1 MPPATDEEITR
12 RVNAR
17 IPNHPWS
24 GLGWRLLFPS
34 AAIVVVLP
42 ALILVL
48 PERFLLSAFI
58 TAMLAAFYANH
69 LREKRVIERN
79 YEKGLLWEELYRKSS
94 KPHRFENCR
103 IYHAEDHPADYL
115 YFLAMDD
122 GRFIECIS
130 EDVYYGFRDGFPD
143 ELLITDAAEGFS
155 VTLQIKQSGTRD
167 LADPIMIH
175 VPRTYKP
182 ATLKVYRAISHVPDE
197 IREAINRIE
206 QVGTSNGG

>member
-1 MPPATDEEITR
+1 M
-12 RVNAR
+12 
-17 IPNHPWS
+17 
-24 GLGWRLLFPS
+24 FPS
-34 AAIVVVLP
+34 AAFF
-42 ALILVL
+42 ALLLASILVL

-58 TAMLAAFYANH
+58 MAMLAAFYANH
-69 LREKRVIERN
+69 LREKRVTERN

-143 ELLITDAAEGFS
+143 KLLLADNAEGFS
-155 VTLQIKQSGTRD
+155 VNLQIEQSGTRD
-167 LADPIMIH
+167 LADPVMIH
-175 VPRTYKP
+175 VPRTYEP
-182 ATLKVYRAISHVPDE
+182 ATLKVYPANSQMPDE
-197 IREAINRIE
+197 IREAINRCG
-206 QVGTSNGG
+206 QAAPSNGG